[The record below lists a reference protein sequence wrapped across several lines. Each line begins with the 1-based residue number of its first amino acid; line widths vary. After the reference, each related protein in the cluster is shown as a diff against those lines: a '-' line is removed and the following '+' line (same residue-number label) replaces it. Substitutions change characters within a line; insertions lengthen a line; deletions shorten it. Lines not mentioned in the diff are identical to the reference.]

1 MLDVIELVTYLSCHC
16 FLSPTSSIVVLRYTD
31 MQLQLTDA
39 KGRILDLEDQNDQLS
54 RTVTSLEAENAG
66 LTNNLDKLHQHISSK
81 EDELDESTQ
90 ALQKLQK
97 VESNQND
104 SILEMKEK
112 LRKYAAEE
120 DRLKQEFSK
129 THQELQ
135 EMQCNHKSLIAEN
148 RELMDKYSNVLA
160 TLHDQ
165 EDANRITA
173 SELNKVKD
181 ELKVTQ
187 QQLTRSKQS
196 EEDAVALV
204 KKSKE
209 EATRMME
216 QMTAK
221 LDKSCS
227 DIRSELEH
235 THKIELDTLNCDKKH
250 LVEENSR
257 LMVKFEVCSNELN
270 AAKKVNNTVTSKLQ
284 QSLADLTEERQ
295 QCELIQGQLHEVS
308 AIWCSLLRKQSQITQ
323 YSHLSHYQYYTVHS
337 SQGAAA

>member
-1 MLDVIELVTYLSCHC
+1 
-16 FLSPTSSIVVLRYTD
+16 

-81 EDELDESTQ
+81 EDALAKSAQ

-97 VESNQND
+97 VESSQND

-204 KKSKE
+204 KKSKV

-221 LDKSCS
+221 LDKSCNG
-227 DIRSELEH
+227 IRSELEH